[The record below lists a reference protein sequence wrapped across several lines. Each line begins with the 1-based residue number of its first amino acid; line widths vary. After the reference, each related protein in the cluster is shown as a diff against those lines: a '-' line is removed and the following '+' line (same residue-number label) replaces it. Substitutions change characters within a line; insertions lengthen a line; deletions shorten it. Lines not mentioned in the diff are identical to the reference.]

1 VSRENVEI
9 VERFFEH
16 WNETGEPDWGV
27 IDPEAVW
34 VIDPGSFVAGTYRGH
49 EGIRTLLRLTDEV
62 FEEFRYEVD
71 EVIEAGDAVVV
82 LGRIRVRGV
91 QSGAIGTQHGALMF
105 RCRDGRIVAYRSYLN
120 REEALEAAGLR
131 DQR

>member
-9 VERFFEH
+9 VKRFFEH
-16 WNETGEPDWGV
+16 WNETGDVEWEM

-34 VIDPGSFVAGTYRGH
+34 VIDRASFVGGTYRGH
-49 EGIRTLLRLTDEV
+49 EGIRELLRLTDEV

-71 EVIEAGDAVVV
+71 ELIDAGDAVVV

-91 QSGAIGTQHGALMF
+91 QSGAIGTQHGALLF

-120 REEALEAAGLR
+120 RDEALEAAGLR
-131 DQR
+131 DGR